1 MKKNEIA
8 TAHKKHELRNDG
20 VGRYGIKRQKTK
32 KAVIANF
39 AGQIEAISFLKNI
52 LRLCSG

>member
-8 TAHKKHELRNDG
+8 TAHEKHKLRNDG

-39 AGQIEAISFLKNI
+39 ARQIEAIS
-52 LRLCSG
+52 

>member
-20 VGRYGIKRQKTK
+20 VGWRGIKIQQTYFH
-32 KAVIANF
+32 N
-39 AGQIEAISFLKNI
+39 AG
-52 LRLCSG
+52 

>member
-8 TAHKKHELRNDG
+8 TAHKKHKLRNDG

-32 KAVIANF
+32 KAVIAT
-39 AGQIEAISFLKNI
+39 NI
-52 LRLCSG
+52 FVKEMFG

>member
-32 KAVIANF
+32 IAVIANF
-39 AGQIEAISFLKNI
+39 PRQIEAISYSNTLVE
-52 LRLCSG
+52 G